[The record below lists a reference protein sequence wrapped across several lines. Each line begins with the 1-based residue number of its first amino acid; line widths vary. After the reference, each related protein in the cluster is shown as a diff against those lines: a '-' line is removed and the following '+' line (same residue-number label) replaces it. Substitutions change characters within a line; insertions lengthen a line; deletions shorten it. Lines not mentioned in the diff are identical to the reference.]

1 MNPIV
6 LVVMALASLITAV
19 VAVTSAISKSAE
31 KQREKN
37 DADIEAANAIQ
48 EEVDANNELYDSY
61 LKTYEAYK
69 QNKTTKQEMIEATKS
84 LTDLLSSE
92 DIAVANL
99 TGDYDKLTEA
109 ILKKEQAE
117 NKKGLA
123 SAKDERNA
131 AEDNLFASAR
141 KDAGR
146 KTSDGRYKLDLNG
159 GMKNSDEKDYYKMA
173 KNAGLISKDQYDKG
187 VAAVYEDPTID
198 IKYSADEIIKL
209 YDKISKLQVDYKE
222 KYGADAASNSEAYQ
236 EMSK

>member
-6 LVVMALASLITAV
+6 LVVMALAALITAV

-37 DADIEAANAIQ
+37 DADIESANAIQ

-69 QNKTTKQEMIEATKS
+69 QNKATKQEMIESTKS

-109 ILKKEQAE
+109 ILKKQQAE

-123 SAKDERNA
+123 SAKDEKNA
-131 AEDNLFASAR
+131 TEDNLFASAR

-146 KTSDGRYKLDLNG
+146 KTSDGRYKLDLSG
-159 GMKNSDEKDYYKMA
+159 GMTNSDEKDYYKMA
-173 KNAGLISKDQYDKG
+173 KNAGLISKDQYNKS
-187 VAAVYEDPTID
+187 VSAVFEDPTID
-198 IKYSADEIIKL
+198 IKYSADEIVKL
-209 YDKISKLQVDYKE
+209 YDKIGKLQTDYKE
-222 KYGADAASNSEAYQ
+222 KYGANAANESEAYQ